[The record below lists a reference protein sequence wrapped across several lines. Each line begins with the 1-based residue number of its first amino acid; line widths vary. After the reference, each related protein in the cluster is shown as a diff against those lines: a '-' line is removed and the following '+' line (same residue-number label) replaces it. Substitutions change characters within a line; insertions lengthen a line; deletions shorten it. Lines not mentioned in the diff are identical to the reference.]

1 MRKILYL
8 SVIVLAIIILV
19 NPNQSFAEGVSIGFA
34 PTSEY
39 LNLQPGESFSNFF
52 NAWNL
57 KEDDTT
63 YYIYVSGFEQ
73 VQDFPGTAVPLS
85 PEDDVKDPY
94 SGSSW
99 VSMDISEVL
108 LKSQKGKDI
117 YYTINV
123 PSDVAL
129 GEYHVKIFLSTNKQ
143 LEENFSTAT
152 VANLAAGPNI
162 LIQVGDKDKLTETA
176 DLLKFTTDKYFYEK
190 PPVEFITE
198 LENTGN
204 THITPNGDIVVTNFL
219 GKEVFRVALNP
230 SDISTLRGQT
240 AKYLN
245 EWVTKRQVIAE
256 NKALMFGPMKA
267 ELIATY
273 KSVNPGFSPILSE
286 TTFWIIPWKLLL
298 AIIVAIIVIIFILSN
313 RKRNNKKKSKNE

>member
-1 MRKILYL
+1 MKRVL
-8 SVIVLAIIILV
+8 SFVVLFVSTIILL
-19 NPNQSFAEGVSIGFA
+19 NPQKSFAQGVSIGYA

-39 LNLQPGESFSNFF
+39 LNLQPGETYTGFF

-57 KEDDTT
+57 SESDTI
-63 YYIYVSGFEQ
+63 YYIYISGFEQ
-73 VQDFPGTAVPLS
+73 VQEFPGTAIPLS
-85 PEDDVKDPY
+85 PEDDAKDPY

-99 VSMDISEVL
+99 VSMDITEVL
-108 LKSQKGKDI
+108 LESQKSEDI
-117 YYTINV
+117 YYTVKV
-123 PSDVAL
+123 PTNIAL

-143 LEENFSTAT
+143 LEEDYATAA
-152 VANLAAGPNI
+152 VANLASGPNI
-162 LIQVGDKDKLTETA
+162 LVQVGDKDKLTETA

-245 EWVTKRQVIAE
+245 EWVTNRQVLAE

-298 AIIVAIIVIIFILSN
+298 AIIVATIVLIFVLSS
-313 RKRNNKKKSKNE
+313 RKKEKKKSKNE